1 MNHGYC
7 KNCWWWKE
15 FYTGIGKCYM
25 HNSDEGNYTI
35 TEESSYCPDYYNRNK
50 EKKAFAR

>member
-15 FYTGIGKCYM
+15 GRCYM
-25 HNSDEGNYTI
+25 QNGKGTPYKIINEDTENS
-35 TEESSYCPDYYNRNK
+35 
-50 EKKAFAR
+50 